1 MDRIHVAGN
10 PIHLSPLSAR
20 LFGYPRAI
28 AHGMWSLAR
37 CAALLEPSLGHPPRK
52 LECGFKQPLFL
63 PGRVALKHQKAAAG
77 IEFSLL
83 SRNSDKVHVVGLLA

>member
-1 MDRIHVAGN
+1 MN

-37 CAALLEPSLGHPPRK
+37 CAALLEPQLAGSPTRLDAA
-52 LECGFKQPLFL
+52 FKQPLFL
-63 PGRVALKHQKAAAG
+63 PGRIALKHQAG
-77 IEFSLL
+77 AQGIDFSLL
-83 SRNSDKVHVVGLLA
+83 SRNADKVHLVGLLA